1 MALERGTL
9 FNEQLVGDLIN
20 KVKGHSSLAK
30 LAPQIPV
37 AFNGQKEFTFTM
49 DSEIDIVAENGAKSH
64 GGISI
69 DPITIIPI
77 KVEYG
82 ARVSDEFLYASDEEK
97 INIIKAFNDGYAKK
111 IAKGLDLMAM
121 HGINPRTGVASAVIG
136 TNHFDAA
143 VTQQVTYTSADP
155 DANIEAAVALVQGA
169 GGEVTGLAMST
180 VFSSALA
187 AMRTGGDTN
196 IRLFPELAWGANP
209 GSINGLKTDING
221 TVSAGGKDLAILGD
235 FANMFKWGYAKQIP
249 FEVIKYGDPDN
260 SGRDLKGYNQVYLRS
275 ETYLGWGIM
284 DASSF
289 VRIVNPTDITF
300 TAVQK
305 GGATGTADTTSIEF
319 TFSEDVHGLSAAN
332 ITLTDGTGS
341 GGGKA
346 TKGDLTGSG
355 KVYSLAVTAVEEGN
369 ITVKIA
375 NIGGYTFPATA
386 TTVAVYAEA

>member
-1 MALERGTL
+1 MTTL
-9 FNEQLVGDLIN
+9 SKGNLFQPELVADLIN
-20 KVKGHSSLAK
+20 KVQGKSSLVI
-30 LAPQIPV
+30 LSGQTPIP
-37 AFNGQKEFTFTM
+37 FNGQKEFTFTM
-49 DSEIDIVAENGAKSH
+49 DNEIDIVAENGAKSH
-64 GGISI
+64 GGVSI

-82 ARVSDEFLYASDEEK
+82 ARVSDEFLYAAEEEK

-121 HGINPRTGVASAVIG
+121 HGVNPRTGVASAVIG

-143 VTQQVTYTSADP
+143 VTQKVTYTSANP

-169 GGEVTGLAMST
+169 GGEVTAAAMST

-221 TVSAGGKDLAILGD
+221 TVSAGGEDLAILGD

-260 SGRDLKGYNQVYLRS
+260 SGKDLKGYNQVYLRS

-284 DASSF
+284 DASNF
-289 VRIVNPTDITF
+289 ARIVNPADTTF
-300 TAVQK
+300 TAVQV
-305 GGATGTADTTSIEF
+305 GGVSQTTDTASISF
-319 TFSEDVHGLSAAN
+319 TFSKDVYGLSAAN
-332 ITLTDGTGS
+332 ITLTDGTG
-341 GGGKA
+341 KA
-346 TKGDLTGSG
+346 TKGVLTGSG
-355 KVYSLAVTAVEEGN
+355 KTYSLTVTAVEEGN
-369 ITVKIA
+369 IAVKVA
-375 NIGGYTFPATA
+375 DIGGYTFPTTA
-386 TTVAVYAEA
+386 ATVAVYAEA